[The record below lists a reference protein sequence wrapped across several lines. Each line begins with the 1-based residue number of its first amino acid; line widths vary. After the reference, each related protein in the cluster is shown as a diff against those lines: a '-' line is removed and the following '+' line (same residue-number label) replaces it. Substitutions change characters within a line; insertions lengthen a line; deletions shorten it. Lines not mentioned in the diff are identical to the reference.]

1 MAPEINSL
9 SDNGLIEIVR
19 RNRNDKQGKEAVSEL
34 ISRYIRLILKRANT
48 YSDNYSDVEDLT
60 QDGMLA
66 FYEAVDSFDLSRGT
80 KFSSYADVCV
90 SNRIKTAAAKLA
102 AINSRLSDID
112 SEDDDI
118 RVTEASPES
127 ICLEKENFRSI
138 NREITAILA
147 PLEVKVFRFY
157 LDGASY
163 KEIAEKLDITEKS
176 VDNAVFRIRKKLKKF
191 LSV

>member
-1 MAPEINSL
+1 MTLEFNGL
-9 SDNGLIEIVR
+9 SDNELIDIVR
-19 RNRNDKQGKEAVSEL
+19 KYRNDKQGKEAVSEL

-102 AINSRLSDID
+102 AINSTFSDID
-112 SEDDDI
+112 SECEDI
-118 RVTEASPES
+118 SVTEASPES
-127 ICLEKENFRSI
+127 ICLEEENFRSI

-147 PLEVKVFRFY
+147 PLEVKVFRLY
-157 LDGASY
+157 LDGTPY
-163 KEIAEKLDITEKS
+163 REIAEKLDITEKS

>member
-1 MAPEINSL
+1 MALELNGL

-34 ISRYIRLILKRANT
+34 ISRYFRLILKRANA

-90 SNRIKTAAAKLA
+90 SNRIRTAAAKLA
-102 AINSRLSDID
+102 VINSRFSDID
-112 SEDDDI
+112 SEEEDI
-118 RVTEASPES
+118 SVTESPES

-147 PLEVKVFRFY
+147 PLEVKVFRLY
-157 LDGASY
+157 LDGAPY
-163 KEIAEKLDITEKS
+163 REIAEKLDITEKS

-191 LSV
+191 LSE